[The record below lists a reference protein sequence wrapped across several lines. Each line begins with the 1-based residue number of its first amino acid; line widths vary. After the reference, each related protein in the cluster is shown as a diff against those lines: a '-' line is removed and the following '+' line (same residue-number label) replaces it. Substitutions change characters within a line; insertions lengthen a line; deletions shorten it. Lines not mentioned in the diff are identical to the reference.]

1 VVAASSCV
9 GAGDR
14 RLSRMPMG
22 SAPPSP
28 LHAVEVLL
36 RSGRLDSPGRQD
48 HPAADILIETTDVGF
63 VSFSAQTTRVKPD
76 SAGSLLMPVLTAA
89 GQLRESG
96 RRPRRSSTTPPT
108 WSSRP
113 CPLSSESQ
121 LAHPQPV
128 GSWDT
133 CVGIRQL
140 CDAQFELSMEDA
152 DRMTPSRAFVEDPPV
167 DASVTAAYEDDLASD
182 GNINNSTRVGAGVP
196 MCWRP
201 SRPFVP
207 V

>member
-1 VVAASSCV
+1 
-9 GAGDR
+9 
-14 RLSRMPMG
+14 
-22 SAPPSP
+22 
-28 LHAVEVLL
+28 
-36 RSGRLDSPGRQD
+36 
-48 HPAADILIETTDVGF
+48 
-63 VSFSAQTTRVKPD
+63 
-76 SAGSLLMPVLTAA
+76 MPVLTAA

-113 CPLSSESQ
+113 CPLSSDSQ

-140 CDAQFELSMEDA
+140 CDAQFEFSMEDA
-152 DRMTPSRAFVEDPPV
+152 DRMTPSRAFVSDPPV

-182 GNINNSTRVGAGVP
+182 GYINNSTRVW
-196 MCWRP
+196 CWRP
-201 SRPFVP
+201 DVLASFQTLRAGLTDSSNLSDREVAVMVAATAAARGGPLLLACVGCPACRALRRGDGGKSAPRRPERP